1 MAKIVEAAAVEKVI
15 RRYLEVK
22 GYTLSPPKKRGQTGP
37 DIVARHDR
45 STYFVEVI
53 GFQEVP
59 PIRSREFYEA
69 FFRVISRD
77 RDNLADDI
85 LVLGLP
91 KRFKDGMR
99 QRKQQYPKAW
109 EKLGK
114 TFPNLW
120 LWYVDIELDTV
131 EEYLWSSPFD

>member
-1 MAKIVEAAAVEKVI
+1 MAKTVEAKAVEKAI
-15 RRYLEVK
+15 RRYLEAK
-22 GYTLSPPKKRGQTGP
+22 GYVLSPPKGHGQTGP
-37 DIVARHDR
+37 DIVARHKM
-45 STYFVEVI
+45 STYFVEII

-59 PIRSREFYEA
+59 SIRSREFYEA

-77 RDNLADDI
+77 RDNPADDV
-85 LVLGLP
+85 LVLALP

-114 TFPNLW
+114 TFSNLW
-120 LWYVDIELDTV
+120 LWYVDTELNV
-131 EEYLWSSPFD
+131 IEEYPWSNPID

>member
-1 MAKIVEAAAVEKVI
+1 MAKTVEAAAVEKVI
-15 RRYLEVK
+15 RKYLEIK
-22 GYTLSPPKKRGQTGP
+22 GCTLSPPKKRGETGP
-37 DIVARHDR
+37 DIVAENDR

-77 RDNLADDI
+77 RDNIANDI
-85 LVLGLP
+85 LALGLP

-109 EKLGK
+109 EKLGRA
-114 TFPNLW
+114 FPNLR
-120 LWYVDIELDTV
+120 LWYVDTELDTV
-131 EEYLWSSPFD
+131 EEYPWSNPFD